1 METFKYISCVVCL
14 GMFLACSNDEP
25 VINEPP
31 VVTPNEKP
39 AEAKDIMLAVRPT
52 LDAMKTRAIVEAFQV
67 GHTMGVFTR
76 DNGGGAVSSNV
87 SFAYDGNEW
96 KAGGNAPVKGD
107 MNVTAYFPYSTS
119 VTDYREIPVDL
130 TRQEDCLY
138 GTARV
143 TKQVPTA
150 ALTMKHALSLVRIKV
165 MKDEYMGQGKV
176 ENVTISG
183 IRTRGRLDATDGNV
197 VQEGNT
203 GSIPAGG
210 NYFLNDASPVMNEA
224 VVFPTV
230 SCYGYTV
237 SFDVDG
243 HRCSYEIPAKHEWK
257 AGYIYTY
264 TFNLKGM
271 YNAPVYMEEVPIDVE
286 YWGKYGKTDEIQIRE
301 CGEDE
306 VTIRPS
312 RTEYGYDCYQN
323 EGKVFGLF
331 WTGWCSFEGKLR
343 FVLMQNGRIVEQ
355 YQPIDIQV
363 KSGQWD
369 GKCIQCY
376 VTVPPGMYELVPLF
390 QKKGESSWFMAV
402 DYENGSTQEEWM
414 YEVLPPAPDNLP
426 ALRMM
431 QVEGREYNSFLVDR
445 VPDGSPWN
453 LIYTISN
460 KGKGALHGEIQA
472 RWEREFKLKSNSY
485 RPSTKYSKGTENDI
499 EWNDVVG
506 QTQIEIPSG
515 TRFWKGKMEILLPK
529 GRLQPR
535 HNGTEYAG
543 GILHLYW
550 RAEGSDR
557 WILLRQDADFLFNR
571 NFDGGIYSLLDNT
584 TNHLDLSL
592 YSWS

>member
-1 METFKYISCVVCL
+1 MERFKYISCVVCL

-39 AEAKDIMLAVRPT
+39 AEAKDIMLAVRPS
-52 LDAMKTRAIVEAFQV
+52 LDVMKTRTIVEAFQA
-67 GHTMGVFTR
+67 GHTMGVFTT

-107 MNVTAYFPYSTS
+107 MNVTAYFPYSAS
-119 VTDYREIPVDL
+119 ATDCREIPVDL

-183 IRTRGRLDATDGNV
+183 IRTRGRLDATDGSV

-210 NYFLNDASPVMNEA
+210 NYILNDASPVMNEA

-243 HRCSYEIPAKHEWK
+243 HRCSYEIPAKHEWE

-271 YNAPVYMEEVPIDVE
+271 YNAPVYMEDVPIDVE
-286 YWGKYGKTDEIQIRE
+286 YWGKYGKTDKIQIRE

-306 VTIRPS
+306 VTIQPNFAW
-312 RTEYGYDCYQN
+312 YGYDCYQN

-355 YQPIDIQV
+355 YQSKDIRV
-363 KSGQWD
+363 KEGQW
-369 GKCIQCY
+369 GGECIQCY

-390 QKKGESSWFMAV
+390 QKNGESTWFMAV

-431 QVEGREYNSFLVDR
+431 QVEGTEFNWFLVNS

-460 KGKGALHGEIQA
+460 KGEGALRGEIQA

-485 RPSTKYSKGTENDI
+485 RPSARKKNTINDI
-499 EWNDVVG
+499 EWNEVIG
-506 QTQIEIPSG
+506 TTSIEIPNG
-515 TRFWKGKMEILLPK
+515 TRFWKGKMDILIPK
-529 GRLQPR
+529 GRLEPKTK
-535 HNGTEYAG
+535 NDGLGYAG
-543 GILHLYW
+543 PVLHLYW
-550 RAEGSDR
+550 RAEGSDK

-571 NFDGGIYSLLDNT
+571 NYEDDVYNQT
-584 TNHLDLSL
+584 TNYLAISLD
-592 YSWS
+592 SWR

>member
-14 GMFLACSNDEP
+14 GMFLACSNEEP

-39 AEAKDIMLAVRPT
+39 AEAKDIMLTVRPT

-67 GHTMGVFTR
+67 GHTMGVFTT

-107 MNVTAYFPYSTS
+107 MNVTAYFPYSAS

-165 MKDEYMGQGKV
+165 MKDEYMRQGKV

-183 IRTRGRLDATDGNV
+183 IRTRGRLDATDGSV

-210 NYFLNDASPVMNEA
+210 NYILNDASPVMNEA

-243 HRCSYEIPAKHEWK
+243 HWCSYEIPAKHEWK

-271 YNAPVYMEEVPIDVE
+271 YNAPV
-286 YWGKYGKTDEIQIRE
+286 Q
-301 CGEDE
+301 
-306 VTIRPS
+306 S
-312 RTEYGYDCYQN
+312 
-323 EGKVFGLF
+323 
-331 WTGWCSFEGKLR
+331 
-343 FVLMQNGRIVEQ
+343 
-355 YQPIDIQV
+355 
-363 KSGQWD
+363 
-369 GKCIQCY
+369 
-376 VTVPPGMYELVPLF
+376 
-390 QKKGESSWFMAV
+390 
-402 DYENGSTQEEWM
+402 
-414 YEVLPPAPDNLP
+414 
-426 ALRMM
+426 
-431 QVEGREYNSFLVDR
+431 
-445 VPDGSPWN
+445 
-453 LIYTISN
+453 
-460 KGKGALHGEIQA
+460 
-472 RWEREFKLKSNSY
+472 
-485 RPSTKYSKGTENDI
+485 
-499 EWNDVVG
+499 
-506 QTQIEIPSG
+506 IEII
-515 TRFWKGKMEILLPK
+515 GK
-529 GRLQPR
+529 
-535 HNGTEYAG
+535 
-543 GILHLYW
+543 
-550 RAEGSDR
+550 
-557 WILLRQDADFLFNR
+557 
-571 NFDGGIYSLLDNT
+571 
-584 TNHLDLSL
+584 
-592 YSWS
+592 

>member
-1 METFKYISCVVCL
+1 MERFKYISCVVCL

-39 AEAKDIMLAVRPT
+39 AEAKDIMLAVNPS
-52 LDAMKTRAIVEAFQV
+52 LEGMKTRAIVEAFQA

-107 MNVTAYFPYSTS
+107 MNVTAYFPYSAT
-119 VTDYREIPVDL
+119 VTDCREIPVDL

-183 IRTRGRLDATDGNV
+183 IRTRGRLDATDGSV
-197 VQEGNT
+197 VQEGNA

-210 NYFLNDASPVMNEA
+210 NYLLNDASPVMNEA

-243 HRCSYEIPAKHEWK
+243 HRCSYEIPAKHEWE

-271 YNAPVYMEEVPIDVE
+271 YNAPVYMEDVPIDVE

-306 VTIRPS
+306 VTIRPNY
-312 RTEYGYDCYQN
+312 TEYGYDCYQN

-331 WTGWCSFEGKLR
+331 WTGWCSFVGKLR
-343 FVLMQNGRIVEQ
+343 FVLMQNGRIIEQ

-369 GKCIQCY
+369 GKWIQCY
-376 VTVPPGMYELVPLF
+376 VTVSPGMYELVPLF

-431 QVEGREYNSFLVDR
+431 QVEGTEFNWFLVNS

-460 KGKGALHGEIQA
+460 KGEGALRGEIQA

-485 RPSTKYSKGTENDI
+485 RPSDRYTKGTKNDT
-499 EWNDVVG
+499 EWNEVIG
-506 QTQIEIPSG
+506 TTFIEIPNG
-515 TRFWKGKMEILLPK
+515 TRYWKGKMEILIPK
-529 GRLQPR
+529 GRLEPR
-535 HNGTEYAG
+535 HNGVGYAAPR
-543 GILHLYW
+543 LHLYW
-550 RAEGSDR
+550 KAEGSDK
-557 WILLRQDADFLFNR
+557 WVLLRQDADFLFNR
-571 NFDGGIYSLLDNT
+571 NYEDDVYDQT
-584 TNHLDLSL
+584 TNYLAISLD
-592 YSWS
+592 SWR

>member
-1 METFKYISCVVCL
+1 
-14 GMFLACSNDEP
+14 MFLACSNDEP

-39 AEAKDIMLAVRPT
+39 AEAKDIMLTVRPT

-67 GHTMGVFTR
+67 GHTMGVFTT

-107 MNVTAYFPYSTS
+107 MNVTAYFPYSAS
-119 VTDYREIPVDL
+119 VTDCREIPVDL

-183 IRTRGRLDATDGNV
+183 IRTRGRLDATDGSV
-197 VQEGNT
+197 VQEGNA

-210 NYFLNDASPVMNEA
+210 NYLLNDASPVMNEA

-243 HRCSYEIPAKHEWK
+243 HRCSYEIPAKHEWE

-271 YNAPVYMEEVPIDVE
+271 YNAPVYMEDVPIDVE
-286 YWGKYGKTDEIQIRE
+286 YWGKYGKTDEIRIRE

-306 VTIRPS
+306 VTIHPNY
-312 RTEYGYDCYQN
+312 TEYGYDCYQN
-323 EGKVFGLF
+323 EGKLFGLF

-343 FVLMQNGRIVEQ
+343 FVLMQNGRIIEQ
-355 YQPIDIQV
+355 YQSIDIQV

-460 KGKGALHGEIQA
+460 KGEGALHGEIQH
-472 RWEREFKLKSNSY
+472 
-485 RPSTKYSKGTENDI
+485 
-499 EWNDVVG
+499 VG
-506 QTQIEIPSG
+506 SV
-515 TRFWKGKMEILLPK
+515 
-529 GRLQPR
+529 
-535 HNGTEYAG
+535 
-543 GILHLYW
+543 
-550 RAEGSDR
+550 S
-557 WILLRQDADFLFNR
+557 
-571 NFDGGIYSLLDNT
+571 S
-584 TNHLDLSL
+584 S
-592 YSWS
+592 

>member
-14 GMFLACSNDEP
+14 GMFLACSNEEP

-39 AEAKDIMLAVRPT
+39 AEAKDIMLTVKPS
-52 LDAMKTRAIVEAFQV
+52 LEGMKTRAIVEAFQA
-67 GHTMGVFTR
+67 GHTMGVFTT

-107 MNVTAYFPYSTS
+107 MNVTAYFPYSAS
-119 VTDYREIPVDL
+119 VTDCREIPVDL

-183 IRTRGRLDATDGNV
+183 IRTRGRLDATDGSV

-203 GSIPAGG
+203 GSVPAGG
-210 NYFLNDASPVMNEA
+210 NYLLNDASPVMNEA

-243 HRCSYEIPAKHEWK
+243 HRCSYEIPAKHEWE

-271 YNAPVYMEEVPIDVE
+271 YNAPVYMEDVPIDVE

-306 VTIRPS
+306 VTIRPNY
-312 RTEYGYDCYQN
+312 TEYGYECYQN

-355 YQPIDIQV
+355 YQPIDIRV

-369 GKCIQCY
+369 GKKIQCY
-376 VTVPPGMYELVPLF
+376 VTVSPGMYELVPLF

-431 QVEGREYNSFLVDR
+431 QVEGREYNSFLVDE

-460 KGKGALHGEIQA
+460 KGEGALHGEIQA

-485 RPSTKYSKGTENDI
+485 RPSTKHKNTENDI
-499 EWNDVVG
+499 EWNEVIGTTSID
-506 QTQIEIPSG
+506 IPNG
-515 TRFWKGKMEILLPK
+515 TRFWKGKMEILIPK
-529 GRLQPR
+529 GRLEPK
-535 HNGTEYAG
+535 NKNNKVGYASP
-543 GILHLYW
+543 ILHLYW
-550 RAEGSDR
+550 RAEGSDK

-571 NFDGGIYSLLDNT
+571 NYEEDVYDQT
-584 TNHLDLSL
+584 TNYLNISL
-592 YSWS
+592 YSWR

>member
-14 GMFLACSNDEP
+14 GMFLACSNEEP

-39 AEAKDIMLAVRPT
+39 AEAKDIMLAVNPS
-52 LDAMKTRAIVEAFQV
+52 LEGMKTRAIVEAFQA
-67 GHTMGVFTR
+67 GHTMGVFTT
-76 DNGGGAVSSNV
+76 DNGGGAVGSNV

-107 MNVTAYFPYSTS
+107 MNVTAYFPYSAS
-119 VTDYREIPVDL
+119 VTDCREIPVDL

-183 IRTRGRLDATDGNV
+183 IRTRGRLDATDGSV
-197 VQEGNT
+197 VQEGNV

-210 NYFLNDASPVMNEA
+210 NYLLNDASPVMIEA

-271 YNAPVYMEEVPIDVE
+271 YNAPVYMEDVPIDVE

-306 VTIRPS
+306 VTIRPNY
-312 RTEYGYDCYQN
+312 TEYGYECYQN

-369 GKCIQCY
+369 GKWIQCY
-376 VTVPPGMYELVPLF
+376 VTVSPGMYELVPLF
-390 QKKGESSWFMAV
+390 QKKGERTWFMAV

-431 QVEGREYNSFLVDR
+431 QVEGREYNSFLVDM

-460 KGKGALHGEIQA
+460 KGKGALRGEIQA
-472 RWEREFKLKSNSY
+472 RWEREFKLRSNSY
-485 RPSTKYSKGTENDI
+485 RPSARKKNTINDI
-499 EWNDVVG
+499 EWNEVIG
-506 QTQIEIPSG
+506 TTSIEIPNG
-515 TRFWKGKMEILLPK
+515 TRFWKGKMEILIPK
-529 GRLQPR
+529 GRLEPKTK
-535 HNGTEYAG
+535 NDGLGYAG
-543 GILHLYW
+543 PVLHLYW
-550 RAEGSDR
+550 RAEGSDK

-571 NFDGGIYSLLDNT
+571 NYEDDVYNQT
-584 TNHLDLSL
+584 TNYLAISLD
-592 YSWS
+592 SWR

>member
-39 AEAKDIMLAVRPT
+39 AEAKDIMLTVKPS
-52 LDAMKTRAIVEAFQV
+52 LEGMKTRAIVEAFQA
-67 GHTMGVFTR
+67 GHTMGVFTT

-107 MNVTAYFPYSTS
+107 MNVTAYFPYSAS
-119 VTDYREIPVDL
+119 VTDCREIPVDL

-183 IRTRGRLDATDGNV
+183 IRTRGRLDATDGSV

-210 NYFLNDASPVMNEA
+210 NYLLNDASPVMNEA

-271 YNAPVYMEEVPIDVE
+271 YNAPVYMEDVPIDVE

-306 VTIRPS
+306 VTIRPN
-312 RTEYGYDCYQN
+312 TTWYGYDCYQN
-323 EGKVFGLF
+323 EGKVFGVM

-355 YQPIDIQV
+355 YQSKDIRV
-363 KSGQWD
+363 KEGQW
-369 GKCIQCY
+369 GGECIQCY

-390 QKKGESSWFMAV
+390 QKQGESTWFMAV
-402 DYENGSTQEEWM
+402 DYENDKM
-414 YEVLPPAPDNLP
+414 IFCD
-426 ALRMM
+426 
-431 QVEGREYNSFLVDR
+431 
-445 VPDGSPWN
+445 SP
-453 LIYTISN
+453 IC
-460 KGKGALHGEIQA
+460 
-472 RWEREFKLKSNSY
+472 
-485 RPSTKYSKGTENDI
+485 
-499 EWNDVVG
+499 
-506 QTQIEIPSG
+506 
-515 TRFWKGKMEILLPK
+515 
-529 GRLQPR
+529 
-535 HNGTEYAG
+535 
-543 GILHLYW
+543 
-550 RAEGSDR
+550 
-557 WILLRQDADFLFNR
+557 
-571 NFDGGIYSLLDNT
+571 
-584 TNHLDLSL
+584 
-592 YSWS
+592 

>member
-1 METFKYISCVVCL
+1 
-14 GMFLACSNDEP
+14 MFLACSNDEP

-39 AEAKDIMLAVRPT
+39 AEAKDIMLTVRPS
-52 LDAMKTRAIVEAFQV
+52 LEGMKTRAIVEAFQA
-67 GHTMGVFTR
+67 GHTMGVFTT

-107 MNVTAYFPYSTS
+107 MNVTAYFPYSAS
-119 VTDYREIPVDL
+119 VTDCREIPVDL

-183 IRTRGRLDATDGNV
+183 IRTRGRLDATDGSM

-210 NYFLNDASPVMNEA
+210 NYILNDASPVMNEA

-243 HRCSYEIPAKHEWK
+243 HRCSYEIPAKHEWE

-271 YNAPVYMEEVPIDVE
+271 YNAPVYMEDVPIDVE

-306 VTIRPS
+306 VTIHPNK
-312 RTEYGYDCYQN
+312 TEYGYDCYQN

-343 FVLMQNGRIVEQ
+343 FVLMQNGRIIEQ
-355 YQPIDIQV
+355 YQPIDIRV

-369 GKCIQCY
+369 GKKIQCY
-376 VTVPPGMYELVPLF
+376 VTVSPGMYELVPLF
-390 QKKGESSWFMAV
+390 QKKGESTWFMAV

-431 QVEGREYNSFLVDR
+431 QVEGREYNSFLVDE

-460 KGKGALHGEIQA
+460 KGKGALRGEIQA

-485 RPSTKYSKGTENDI
+485 RPSARKKNTINDI
-499 EWNDVVG
+499 EWNEVIG
-506 QTQIEIPSG
+506 TTSIEIPNG
-515 TRFWKGKMEILLPK
+515 TRFWKGKMEILIPK
-529 GRLQPR
+529 GRLEPKTK
-535 HNGTEYAG
+535 NDGLGYAG
-543 GILHLYW
+543 PVLHLYW
-550 RAEGSDR
+550 RAEGSDK
-557 WILLRQDADFLFNR
+557 WILLRQDADFLFV
-571 NFDGGIYSLLDNT
+571 I
-584 TNHLDLSL
+584 DLFRFL
-592 YSWS
+592 VC

>member
-39 AEAKDIMLAVRPT
+39 AEAKDIMLAVSPT

-107 MNVTAYFPYSTS
+107 MNVTAYFPYSAS
-119 VTDYREIPVDL
+119 VTDCREIPVDL

-143 TKQVPTA
+143 TKQAPTA

-183 IRTRGRLDATDGNV
+183 IRTRGRLDATDGSV
-197 VQEGNT
+197 VQEGNV

-210 NYFLNDASPVMNEA
+210 NYLLNDASPVMIEA

-271 YNAPVYMEEVPIDVE
+271 YNAPVYMEDVPIDVE

-369 GKCIQCY
+369 GKWIQCY
-376 VTVPPGMYELVPLF
+376 VTVSPGMYELVPLF
-390 QKKGESSWFMAV
+390 QKKGESTWFMAV

-431 QVEGREYNSFLVDR
+431 QVEGREYNSFLVDM

-460 KGKGALHGEIQA
+460 KGKGALRGEIQA
-472 RWEREFKLKSNSY
+472 RWEREFKLRSNSY
-485 RPSTKYSKGTENDI
+485 RPSARKKNTINDI
-499 EWNDVVG
+499 EWNEVIG
-506 QTQIEIPSG
+506 TTSIEIPNG
-515 TRFWKGKMEILLPK
+515 TRFWKGKREILIPK
-529 GRLQPR
+529 GR
-535 HNGTEYAG
+535 
-543 GILHLYW
+543 
-550 RAEGSDR
+550 
-557 WILLRQDADFLFNR
+557 
-571 NFDGGIYSLLDNT
+571 
-584 TNHLDLSL
+584 
-592 YSWS
+592 

>member
-52 LDAMKTRAIVEAFQV
+52 LDAMKTRAIVEAFQA
-67 GHTMGVFTR
+67 GHTMGVFTT
-76 DNGGGAVSSNV
+76 DNGGGAVGSNV

-107 MNVTAYFPYSTS
+107 MNVTAYFPYSAS
-119 VTDYREIPVDL
+119 VTDCREIPVDL

-183 IRTRGRLDATDGNV
+183 IRTRGRLDATDGSV
-197 VQEGNT
+197 VQEGNV

-210 NYFLNDASPVMNEA
+210 NYLLNDASPVMIEA

-271 YNAPVYMEEVPIDVE
+271 YNAPVYMEDVPIDVE

-306 VTIRPS
+306 VTIRPNY
-312 RTEYGYDCYQN
+312 TEYGYECYQN

-369 GKCIQCY
+369 GKWIQCY
-376 VTVPPGMYELVPLF
+376 VTVSPGMYELVPLF
-390 QKKGESSWFMAV
+390 QKKGESTWFMAV

-431 QVEGREYNSFLVDR
+431 QVEGREYNSFLVDM

-460 KGKGALHGEIQA
+460 KGKGALRGEIQA
-472 RWEREFKLKSNSY
+472 RWEREFKLRSNSY
-485 RPSTKYSKGTENDI
+485 RPSARKKNTINDI
-499 EWNDVVG
+499 EWNEVIG
-506 QTQIEIPSG
+506 TTSIEIPNG
-515 TRFWKGKMEILLPK
+515 TRFWKGKMEILIPK
-529 GRLQPR
+529 GRLEPKTK
-535 HNGTEYAG
+535 NDGLGYAG
-543 GILHLYW
+543 PVLHLYW
-550 RAEGSDR
+550 RAEGSDK

-571 NFDGGIYSLLDNT
+571 NYEDDVYNQT
-584 TNHLDLSL
+584 TNYLAISLD
-592 YSWS
+592 SWR

>member
-197 VQEGNT
+197 VQEGNV

-210 NYFLNDASPVMNEA
+210 NYLLNDASPVMIEA

-271 YNAPVYMEEVPIDVE
+271 YNAPVYMEDVPIDVE

-306 VTIRPS
+306 VTIRPNY
-312 RTEYGYDCYQN
+312 TEYGYECYQN

-369 GKCIQCY
+369 GKWIQCY
-376 VTVPPGMYELVPLF
+376 VTVSPGMYELVPLF
-390 QKKGESSWFMAV
+390 QKKGESTWFMAV

-431 QVEGREYNSFLVDR
+431 QVEGREYNSFLVDM

-460 KGKGALHGEIQA
+460 KGKGALRGEIQA
-472 RWEREFKLKSNSY
+472 RWEREFKLRSNSY
-485 RPSTKYSKGTENDI
+485 RPSARKKNTINDI
-499 EWNDVVG
+499 EWNEVIG
-506 QTQIEIPSG
+506 TTSIEIPNG
-515 TRFWKGKMEILLPK
+515 TRFWKGKMEILIPK
-529 GRLQPR
+529 GRLEPKTK
-535 HNGTEYAG
+535 NDGLGYAG
-543 GILHLYW
+543 PVLHLYW
-550 RAEGSDR
+550 RAEGSD
-557 WILLRQDADFLFNR
+557 
-571 NFDGGIYSLLDNT
+571 
-584 TNHLDLSL
+584 
-592 YSWS
+592 

>member
-14 GMFLACSNDEP
+14 GMFLACSNEEP

-39 AEAKDIMLAVRPT
+39 AEAKDIMLAVRPS
-52 LDAMKTRAIVEAFQV
+52 LDAMKTRAIVEAFQA
-67 GHTMGVFTR
+67 GHTMGVFTT

-96 KAGGNAPVKGD
+96 KAGVNAPVKGD
-107 MNVTAYFPYSTS
+107 MNVTAYFPYSAS
-119 VTDYREIPVDL
+119 ATDCREIPVDL

-183 IRTRGRLDATDGNV
+183 IRTRGRLDATDGSV

-210 NYFLNDASPVMNEA
+210 NYILNDASPVMNEA

-243 HRCSYEIPAKHEWK
+243 HRCSYEIPAKHEWE

-271 YNAPVYMEEVPIDVE
+271 YNAPVYMEDVPIDVE

-306 VTIRPS
+306 VTIRPNV
-312 RTEYGYDCYQN
+312 TWYGYDCYQN
-323 EGKVFGLF
+323 EGKVFGVM

-355 YQPIDIQV
+355 YQSKDIRV
-363 KSGQWD
+363 KEGQWD
-369 GKCIQCY
+369 GKKIQCY
-376 VTVPPGMYELVPLF
+376 VTVSPGMYELVPLF
-390 QKKGESSWFMAV
+390 QKKGESTWFMAV

-431 QVEGREYNSFLVDR
+431 QVEGTEFNWFLVNS

-460 KGKGALHGEIQA
+460 KGKGALRGEIQA

-485 RPSTKYSKGTENDI
+485 RPSDRYTKGTKNDT
-499 EWNDVVG
+499 EWNEVIG
-506 QTQIEIPSG
+506 TTFIEIPNG
-515 TRFWKGKMEILLPK
+515 TRYWKGKMEILIPK
-529 GRLQPR
+529 GRLEPR
-535 HNGTEYAG
+535 RNGVGYAG
-543 GILHLYW
+543 PMLHLYW
-550 RAEGSDR
+550 KAEGSDK
-557 WILLRQDADFLFNR
+557 WVLLRQDADFLFNR
-571 NFDGGIYSLLDNT
+571 NYEDDVYNQT
-584 TNHLDLSL
+584 TNYLAISL
-592 YSWS
+592 YSWR

>member
-14 GMFLACSNDEP
+14 GMFLTCSNEEP

-39 AEAKDIMLAVRPT
+39 AEAKDIMLTVRPT

-107 MNVTAYFPYSTS
+107 MNVTAYFPYSAS
-119 VTDYREIPVDL
+119 VTDCREIPVDL

-183 IRTRGRLDATDGNV
+183 IRTRGRIDATDGSV

-210 NYFLNDASPVMNEA
+210 NYLLNDASPVMNEA

-271 YNAPVYMEEVPIDVE
+271 YNAPVYMEDVPIDVE

-306 VTIRPS
+306 VTIRPNY
-312 RTEYGYDCYQN
+312 TEYGYECYQN

-343 FVLMQNGRIVEQ
+343 FVLMQNGRIIEQ

-369 GKCIQCY
+369 GKWIQCY
-376 VTVPPGMYELVPLF
+376 VTVSPGMYELVPLF
-390 QKKGESSWFMAV
+390 QKKGESTWFMAV

-431 QVEGREYNSFLVDR
+431 EVENKGYVSILAYR
-445 VPDGSPWN
+445 VPENITWN

-460 KGKGALHGEIQA
+460 KGKGALRGEIQA

-485 RPSTKYSKGTENDI
+485 RPSTKYSKETENDI
-499 EWNDVVG
+499 EWNDVIG
-506 QTQIEIPSG
+506 QTQIEIPSS
-515 TRFWKGKMEILLPK
+515 TRFWKGKMEILIPK
-529 GRLQPR
+529 GRLEPK
-535 HNGTEYAG
+535 HNGVGYAVPV
-543 GILHLYW
+543 LHLYW
-550 RAEGSDR
+550 RAEGSDK

-571 NFDGGIYSLLDNT
+571 GYEGAVDDQT
-584 TNHLDLSL
+584 TNQLGIIIDN
-592 YSWS
+592 W

>member
-14 GMFLACSNDEP
+14 GMFLACSNEEP

-76 DNGGGAVSSNV
+76 DNGGGVVSSNV

-107 MNVTAYFPYSTS
+107 MNVTAYFPYSAS
-119 VTDYREIPVDL
+119 VTDCREIPVDL

-183 IRTRGRLDATDGNV
+183 IRTRGRLDATDGSV

-210 NYFLNDASPVMNEA
+210 NYLLNDASPVMNEA

-271 YNAPVYMEEVPIDVE
+271 YNAPVYMEDVPIDVE

-306 VTIRPS
+306 VTIQPNF
-312 RTEYGYDCYQN
+312 TKYGYDCYQN

-343 FVLMQNGRIVEQ
+343 FVLMQNGRIIEQ
-355 YQPIDIQV
+355 YQPIDIRV

-369 GKCIQCY
+369 GKKIQCY
-376 VTVPPGMYELVPLF
+376 VTVSPGMYELVPLF
-390 QKKGESSWFMAV
+390 QKKGESTWCMAV

-431 QVEGREYNSFLVDR
+431 QVEGREYNSFLVDE

-460 KGKGALHGEIQA
+460 KGEGVLRGEIQA
-472 RWEREFKLKSNSY
+472 RWEREFK
-485 RPSTKYSKGTENDI
+485 
-499 EWNDVVG
+499 
-506 QTQIEIPSG
+506 
-515 TRFWKGKMEILLPK
+515 
-529 GRLQPR
+529 
-535 HNGTEYAG
+535 
-543 GILHLYW
+543 
-550 RAEGSDR
+550 
-557 WILLRQDADFLFNR
+557 
-571 NFDGGIYSLLDNT
+571 
-584 TNHLDLSL
+584 
-592 YSWS
+592 

>member
-39 AEAKDIMLAVRPT
+39 AEAKDIMLTVRPS
-52 LDAMKTRAIVEAFQV
+52 LEGMKTRAIVEAFQA
-67 GHTMGVFTR
+67 GHTMGVFTT

-107 MNVTAYFPYSTS
+107 MNVTAYFPYSAS
-119 VTDYREIPVDL
+119 VTDCREIPVDL

-183 IRTRGRLDATDGNV
+183 IRTRGRLDATDGSM

-210 NYFLNDASPVMNEA
+210 NYILNDASPVMNEA

-243 HRCSYEIPAKHEWK
+243 HRCSYEIPAKHEWE

-271 YNAPVYMEEVPIDVE
+271 YNAPVYMEDVPIDVE

-306 VTIRPS
+306 VTIHPNK
-312 RTEYGYDCYQN
+312 TEYGYDCYQN

-343 FVLMQNGRIVEQ
+343 FVLMQNGRIIEQ
-355 YQPIDIQV
+355 YQPIDIRV

-369 GKCIQCY
+369 GKKIQCY
-376 VTVPPGMYELVPLF
+376 VTVSPGMYELVPLF
-390 QKKGESSWFMAV
+390 QKKGESTWFMAV

-431 QVEGREYNSFLVDR
+431 QVEGREYNSFLVDE

-460 KGKGALHGEIQA
+460 KGKGALRGEIQA

-485 RPSTKYSKGTENDI
+485 RPSARKKNTINDI
-499 EWNDVVG
+499 EWNEVIG
-506 QTQIEIPSG
+506 TTSIEIPNG
-515 TRFWKGKMEILLPK
+515 TRFWKGKMEILIPK
-529 GRLQPR
+529 GRLEPKTK
-535 HNGTEYAG
+535 NDGLGYAG
-543 GILHLYW
+543 PVLHLYW
-550 RAEGSDR
+550 RAEGSDK
-557 WILLRQDADFLFNR
+557 WILLRQDADFLFV
-571 NFDGGIYSLLDNT
+571 I
-584 TNHLDLSL
+584 DLFRFL
-592 YSWS
+592 VC

>member
-14 GMFLACSNDEP
+14 GMFLACSNEEP

-39 AEAKDIMLAVRPT
+39 AEAKDIMLAVNPS
-52 LDAMKTRAIVEAFQV
+52 LEGMKTRAIVEAFQA
-67 GHTMGVFTR
+67 GHTMGVFTT
-76 DNGGGAVSSNV
+76 DNGGGAVGSNV

-107 MNVTAYFPYSTS
+107 MNVTAYFPYSAS
-119 VTDYREIPVDL
+119 VTDCREIPVDL

-183 IRTRGRLDATDGNV
+183 IRTRGRLDATDGSV

-210 NYFLNDASPVMNEA
+210 NYLLNDASPVMNEA

-243 HRCSYEIPAKHEWK
+243 HRCSYEIPAKHEWE

-271 YNAPVYMEEVPIDVE
+271 YNAPVYMEDVPIDVE

-306 VTIRPS
+306 VTIRPNY
-312 RTEYGYDCYQN
+312 TEYGYECYQN

-369 GKCIQCY
+369 GKWIQCY
-376 VTVPPGMYELVPLF
+376 VTVSPGMYELVPLF
-390 QKKGESSWFMAV
+390 QKKGESTWFMAV

-431 QVEGREYNSFLVDR
+431 QVEGREYNSFLVDM

-460 KGKGALHGEIQA
+460 KGKGALRGEIQA
-472 RWEREFKLKSNSY
+472 RWEREFKLRSNSY
-485 RPSTKYSKGTENDI
+485 RPSARKKNTINDI
-499 EWNDVVG
+499 EWNEVIG
-506 QTQIEIPSG
+506 TTSIEIPNG
-515 TRFWKGKMEILLPK
+515 TRFWKGKMEILIPK
-529 GRLQPR
+529 GRLEPKTK
-535 HNGTEYAG
+535 NDGLGYAG
-543 GILHLYW
+543 PVLHLYW
-550 RAEGSDR
+550 RAEGSDK

-571 NFDGGIYSLLDNT
+571 NYEDDVYNQT
-584 TNHLDLSL
+584 TNYLAISLD
-592 YSWS
+592 SWR

>member
-39 AEAKDIMLAVRPT
+39 AEAKDIMLAVNPS
-52 LDAMKTRAIVEAFQV
+52 LEGMKTRAIVEAFQV
-67 GHTMGVFTR
+67 GHTMGVFAT

-107 MNVTAYFPYSTS
+107 MNVTAYFPYSAS
-119 VTDYREIPVDL
+119 VTDCREIPVDL

-183 IRTRGRLDATDGNV
+183 IRTRGRLDATDGSV
-197 VQEGNT
+197 VPEGNA

-210 NYFLNDASPVMNEA
+210 NYLLNDASPVMNEA

-271 YNAPVYMEEVPIDVE
+271 YNAPVYMEDVPIDVE

-306 VTIRPS
+306 VTIRPN
-312 RTEYGYDCYQN
+312 TTWYGYDCYQN
-323 EGKVFGLF
+323 EGKVFGVM

-355 YQPIDIQV
+355 YQSKDIRV
-363 KSGQWD
+363 KEGQW
-369 GKCIQCY
+369 GGECIQCY

-390 QKKGESSWFMAV
+390 QKQGESTWFMAV

-431 QVEGREYNSFLVDR
+431 QVEGTEFNWFLVNS

-460 KGKGALHGEIQA
+460 KGEGALRGEIQA

-485 RPSTKYSKGTENDI
+485 RPSDRYTKGTKNDT
-499 EWNDVVG
+499 EWNEVIG
-506 QTQIEIPSG
+506 TISIEIPNG
-515 TRFWKGKMEILLPK
+515 TRYWKGKMEILIPK
-529 GRLQPR
+529 GRLEPK
-535 HNGTEYAG
+535 HNGVGYAVPR
-543 GILHLYW
+543 LHLYW
-550 RAEGSDR
+550 REEGSDK
-557 WILLRQDADFLFNR
+557 WVLLRQDADFLFNR
-571 NFDGGIYSLLDNT
+571 NYEEDVYDQT
-584 TNHLDLSL
+584 TNYLAISL
-592 YSWS
+592 YSWR